1 MGKNKKNK
9 CYLRRQEKFIENMR
23 INGSKS
29 NQELKNFIERQN
41 FREKKSKSSQQ
52 AFYKRKYILDTSNG

>member
-23 INGSKS
+23 ITGVGA
-29 NQELKNFIERQN
+29 LFI
-41 FREKKSKSSQQ
+41 FSYYHSTK
-52 AFYKRKYILDTSNG
+52 